1 VKNVWNQWIL
11 RVLGNEPTC
20 WHLFAS
26 KESVEADRE
35 ETLKHIM
42 LKRNENPQ
50 DF

>member
-26 KESVEADRE
+26 KESVEADRGYFYE
-35 ETLKHIM
+35 Y
-42 LKRNENPQ
+42 NN
-50 DF
+50 F